1 MALFITLDNV
11 RTLYPMEAT
20 PTMEGIVVHRQQH
33 QPHQSYS
40 RHNRLFDGLLLG
52 FMLKGT
58 MKLNIHFS
66 TYEIKAGDIAVIP
79 PQIMLETLDLDEEAE
94 LVTIGLSLDFI
105 TEFPLLREWI
115 MNDQIRW
122 QPIVQLK
129 PEEQVLQKELV
140 ALIQRF
146 YHKEPSANKVEML
159 RHLILVLIHM
169 LVEVYSAIPIAK
181 RVVKN
186 RTHAIIDAF
195 YALLME
201 HAIEQRQVGFY
212 AEQLHLTPQYLS
224 TFLKQ
229 HTGKSVSQWVD
240 HQLVLQ
246 AKMLLSASDQ
256 SIKEISHH
264 LHFIESSVFSRFFKR
279 MTGISPSSFREQ
291 RGVAPP

>member
-11 RTLYPMEAT
+11 RTLYPMDSS
-20 PTMEGIVVHRQQH
+20 PTMEGLVVHRQHH
-33 QPHQSYS
+33 QAHQSYT
-40 RHNRLFDGLLLG
+40 RQNRLFDGLLLG

-79 PQIMLETLDLDEEAE
+79 PQIMLETLALDEEAE

-105 TEFPLLREWI
+105 MEFPVLREWI
-115 MNDQIRW
+115 MHNQIRW

-129 PEEQVLQKELV
+129 PEEQELQEELLV
-140 ALIQRF
+140 LIQRF
-146 YHKEPSANKVEML
+146 YHKEPSANKTEML
-159 RHLILVLIHM
+159 RHLILVLIYM
-169 LVEVYSAIPIAK
+169 LVEVYSTIPIAK
-181 RVVKN
+181 SVVKN

-212 AEQLHLTPQYLS
+212 AAQLHLTPQYLS

-246 AKMLLSASDQ
+246 AKTLLSASNL

-279 MTGISPSSFREQ
+279 MTGVSPTFFRAQ
-291 RGVAPP
+291 RGMAP